1 MLLAQFLSS
10 HPSEHLV
17 AHGPNLHI
25 VVPLSIACVAI
36 VLAMPLA
43 ARRGRLHIPGYVGF
57 AFLAF
62 LLALL
67 CGYLSG
73 RRGITATPAGVVLS
87 LLFFVLA
94 AAAVGSVLALFSY
107 RDPPQT

>member
-1 MLLAQFLSS
+1 MLLAQILTP
-10 HPSEHLV
+10 HPTEHLV
-17 AHGPNLHI
+17 ASGPNPVIL
-25 VVPLSIACVAI
+25 VPLALACVAI
-36 VLAMPLA
+36 LIVLSLT

-87 LLFFVLA
+87 VLFYLLVA
-94 AAAVGSVLALFSY
+94 SAVGSVLALFFH
-107 RDPPQT
+107 RDPPEI

>member
-1 MLLAQFLSS
+1 MFLAQILA
-10 HPSEHLV
+10 PRPAAHLV
-17 AHGPNLHI
+17 AGGPNPFLL
-25 VVPLSIACVAI
+25 VPLALACVAI
-36 VLAMPLA
+36 LIVLPLT
-43 ARRGRLHIPGYVGF
+43 ARRGHLHIPGYVGF

-87 LLFFVLA
+87 VLFYLLVA
-94 AAAVGSVLALFSY
+94 TAVGSVLALFFH
-107 RDPPQT
+107 RDPPEI